1 MGPTDLNAKDI
12 PVVSKGIVSNL
23 IGADPLIDGKSIEER
38 GKTASPLT
46 HVTPDDA
53 PILMFFGTKDPLVP
67 HTQAYP
73 MLDAMSAAGVPGRAE
88 IVAGAG
94 HGFGG
99 EEIQRTLAAT
109 TAFFTEHL
117 KAKQP

>member
-12 PVVSKGIVSNL
+12 PAVSKGIVSNL
-23 IGADPLIDGKSIEER
+23 IGPDPLIDGKSYEER

-73 MLDAMSAAGVPGRAE
+73 MLDAMTAAGIPGRAE

-94 HGFGG
+94 HGFA
-99 EEIQRTLAAT
+99 EPEMKRALAAMKD
-109 TAFFTEHL
+109 FFTESFKPH
-117 KAKQP
+117 